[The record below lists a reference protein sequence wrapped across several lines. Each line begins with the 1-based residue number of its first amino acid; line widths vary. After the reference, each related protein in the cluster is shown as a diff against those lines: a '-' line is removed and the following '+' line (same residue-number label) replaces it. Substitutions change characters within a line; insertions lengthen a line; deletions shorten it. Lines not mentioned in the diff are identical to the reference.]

1 MIVVMY
7 HVDFMQKNLRMNDT
21 DEVILNM
28 TLRRF
33 ALHFQSFLQGPNTL
47 AAQLDVS
54 DSKIK
59 HEGMF
64 NFMVCRKA

>member
-1 MIVVMY
+1 
-7 HVDFMQKNLRMNDT
+7 MNDT